1 MPALTTFCNPDPQAL
16 RIAQELHRS
25 ESPTLTV
32 LFGSRARGDYAPGR
46 SDVDILMV
54 QEPTSD

>member
-25 ESPTLTV
+25 EKLAYKVCGVSWD
-32 LFGSRARGDYAPGR
+32 LFQDR
-46 SDVDILMV
+46 VCI
-54 QEPTSD
+54 